1 MVLFRTDAIL
11 QDASLVFED
20 VNEDFASIGGVL
32 ERFEEWRDSDFDA
45 YKESYAY
52 MCVPKCLA
60 PIIRVELL
68 SWDPLSVS
76 FRTLSSLV

>member
-1 MVLFRTDAIL
+1 MNYISDSVINE
-11 QDASLVFED
+11 ASLVFED
-20 VNEDFASIGGVL
+20 VNEDFSTINGVL

-60 PIIRVELL
+60 PLIRLQLL
-68 SWDPLSVS
+68 SWDPISVS
-76 FRTLSSLV
+76 GIH